1 MQKLIMLPKYFNY
14 MTTIIVASSVM
25 LLAMIF
31 MANGRIDKGHEMGPS
46 LLNATGW
53 LNTQPLTLE
62 RLRGKIVLI
71 DFWTYTCINWRR
83 TLPYVREWAS
93 KYKDQGLVVI
103 GVHTPE
109 FSFEHK
115 FENVN
120 RAVHEMNINYPVA
133 IDNASGIWLSFQN
146 EYWPALYLIDADGQI
161 RYKKFGEG
169 DYQTIELQ
177 IQQLIKEVQPNNV
190 TSQPVE
196 LHPTGIEMP
205 ADWGNLESPENYV
218 GYIRTQGFA
227 SPQGVVADK
236 RILYSAPGQ
245 LRLNQWGL
253 SGEWFMGKENVFVPG
268 RNGKIIYRFHAR
280 DLNLI
285 MGPSVPESFIK
296 FRVFI
301 DGKAPGASHGLD
313 VESNGNGTISEQR
326 MYQLIR
332 QGGPIIDREFTIEFL
347 DPGAEAYDFTFG

>member
-1 MQKLIMLPKYFNY
+1 
-14 MTTIIVASSVM
+14 MTTIIVASSTM

-31 MANGRIDKGHEMGPS
+31 LANGRIDRGHKMDPS

-62 RLRGKIVLI
+62 GLRGKIILI

-83 TLPYVREWAS
+83 TLPYLREWAS
-93 KYKDQGLVVI
+93 KYQDQGLVVI

-115 FENVN
+115 FENVSK
-120 RAVHEMNINYPVA
+120 AVHEMNINYPVA

-146 EYWPALYLIDADGQI
+146 EYWPALYLIDAGGQV

-169 DYQTIELQ
+169 DYQTVELL
-177 IQQLIKEVQPNNV
+177 IQKLIKEVKPGNAPTQPI
-190 TSQPVE
+190 Q
-196 LHPTGIEMP
+196 LQPTGFEMP
-205 ADWGNLESPENYV
+205 ADWSNLESPETYV

-236 RILYSAPGQ
+236 RTLYSAPGQ

-253 SGEWFMGKENVFVPG
+253 SGEWFMRKESVFVSG

-285 MGPSVPESFIK
+285 MGPSVQGSFIR

-301 DGKAPGASHGLD
+301 DGKGPGAAHGLD
-313 VESNGNGTISEQR
+313 VDSNGNGILSEQR

-332 QGGPIIDREFTIEFL
+332 QEGPVADREFEIEFS
-347 DPGAEAYDFTFG
+347 DPDAEVYDFTFG